1 MVVVGLAVL
10 LPFTP
15 LGDWFGFTRPALI
28 FLLVIGGLVV
38 CYLLLAQT
46 VKSLFYRRPPREG
59 AASAPLMRPHFPLI
73 GRSNGNG

>member
-1 MVVVGLAVL
+1 
-10 LPFTP
+10 
-15 LGDWFGFTRPALI
+15 LI
-28 FLLVIGGLVV
+28 FLLAIGGVVV

-46 VKSLFYRRPPREG
+46 VKSLFYRLQPREG